1 MFTRKNKA
9 LALMIYLIFFIFL
22 LTLLGENGIL
32 IRAELRRNALELER
46 ASEKKAADILLL
58 REEKASSDAEIGD
71 GDLLYS
77 FDSVIGSDTQDESI
91 AEYSE
96 FEGMST
102 YKAALISLLPPVLY
116 LLIVFCVGK
125 RRTK

>member
-32 IRAELRRNALELER
+32 VRAELRRNALELER

-58 REEKASSDAEIGD
+58 REEKVSRDTETED

-77 FDSVIGSDTQDESI
+77 FDSIRESDTQDESI

-102 YKAALISLLPPVLY
+102 YKVALISLLPPVLY

-125 RRTK
+125 RRAK

>member
-58 REEKASSDAEIGD
+58 REEKASSDAEIED

-77 FDSVIGSDTQDESI
+77 FDSVMESDTQDESI

-96 FEGMST
+96 FEGMSAH
-102 YKAALISLLPPVLY
+102 KAALISLLPPVLY
-116 LLIVFCVGK
+116 LLIVFCVG
-125 RRTK
+125 RRRAK